1 MTMRQGGVVVLGGEG
16 GFSVDSAQLPT
27 CERLRFSSYFF
38 FLEDRFP
45 FFSMEGKI
53 KRIICS
59 NNHFSVTAGKGAF
72 PPIFVC
78 LPKDRHRWS
87 IDEPSVN

>member
-1 MTMRQGGVVVLGGEG
+1 MVEA

-27 CERLRFSSYFF
+27 CGRLRFFLHIFF
-38 FLEDRFP
+38 FLGDRFP
-45 FFSMEGKI
+45 FFSMGGKI